1 DWNATLLCRRP
12 WEPGSRYWTRVPLP
26 GGLRYYLA
34 DTGAL
39 PDRATLSARFPEV
52 DDRIELRDSEG
63 QHCRLAGFRD
73 GRLELLLIAT
83 RGTAAPSGL
92 GWQEALLGQSAD
104 DASRFLLLGGGPGQ
118 DDGPIVC
125 ACFQVG
131 RRRIEDA

>member
-1 DWNATLLCRRP
+1 
-12 WEPGSRYWTRVPLP
+12 
-26 GGLRYYLA
+26 
-34 DTGAL
+34 
-39 PDRATLSARFPEV
+39 FPEV
-52 DDRIELRDSEG
+52 DDWIELRDSEG

-73 GRLELLLIAT
+73 GRLELLLFAT

-131 RRRIEDA
+131 RHRIEDAVRQGCSSTEALGQALRCGTNCGSCLPELRALL